1 MKSRKI
7 NIILNVA
14 FIMVANVMVIDAKTL
29 TSSEQTSLSA
39 EKAKLNKEIN
49 QIIAKKNLSINEQ
62 VELAKKITEL
72 RLNEKKLAGRA

>member
-62 VELAKKITEL
+62 VELAKKNNRITS
-72 RLNEKKLAGRA
+72 